1 MANSAE
7 GAPNVSVPDGWDVR
21 RRGGEK
27 LRLAV
32 LASGSGSNAE
42 SIMAACETG
51 AIPAEVVALV
61 CNNPGAYCLE
71 RANNHNV
78 PALTVNHRD
87 FKSRES
93 HEAEMLLKLHP
104 YRPHVAVL
112 AGYMRMVTGVLLNAF
127 RNPETRLHGVIN
139 IHPADT
145 RAYQGTHGYEFAMG
159 MLSKFPKRLDQTWI
173 TVHFVDE
180 GMDTGPIIRQR
191 PVPMTDDDT
200 IDTLRERGLKVEH
213 QLFPEVVGL
222 VAQNKVRMDGD
233 QVVIDE

>member
-1 MANSAE
+1 MTNSAD
-7 GAPNVSVPDGWDVR
+7 GKRTAGPPDGWDVR
-21 RRGGEK
+21 RRGDEK
-27 LRLAV
+27 LRVAV

-42 SIMAACETG
+42 SIMAACESG
-51 AIPAEVVALV
+51 AIPAEVVALL

-71 RANNHNV
+71 RAGNHNV

-87 FKSRES
+87 FKSRGS
-93 HEAEMLLKLHP
+93 HEAEILAKLHP

-127 RNPETRLHGVIN
+127 RNPDTGLFGVIN

-159 MLSKFPKRLDQTWI
+159 MLPKFPKRLDQTWI

-191 PVPMTDDDT
+191 PVPMTADDT

-213 QLFPEVVGL
+213 KLYPEVIGL
-222 VAQNKVRMDGD
+222 VAQNKVRLDGD
-233 QVVIDE
+233 KVVIDE